1 MAKYPVI
8 VLAVLLVGC
17 AGTKQPPSGTQNP
30 SEHCRS
36 LGLEEGTED
45 FQNCV
50 GGKIQDTCLSRG
62 LQAGSPEYADCESN
76 LRDATFL
83 RQQLQMR
90 GF

>member
-8 VLAVLLVGC
+8 ALVLLLAGC
-17 AGTKQPPSGTQNP
+17 ASQQQGPSGTQNP
-30 SEHCRS
+30 SEHCRG
-36 LGLEEGTED
+36 LGLQEGTED

-50 GGKIQDTCLSRG
+50 SGKIQETCLSRG
-62 LQAGSPEYADCESN
+62 LQPGSPEYAGCESN

-83 RQQLQMR
+83 RQQMQMR

>member
-1 MAKYPVI
+1 MAKYSAI
-8 VLAVLLVGC
+8 VLAVLLGGC
-17 AGTKQPPSGTQNP
+17 ASQQGPSGTQNP

-36 LGLEEGTED
+36 LGLQEGTED

-50 GGKIQDTCLSRG
+50 SSEIQETCLSRG
-62 LQAGSPEYADCESN
+62 LQPGSPEYAACESN

-90 GF
+90 GM